1 MTQIR
6 VAVERDAPSIRE
18 IFQATYGEEYAYPE
32 FYEETFLK
40 KLIYA
45 DDTLV
50 LVAEDDEQGRVVGT
64 ASVVL
69 ESGAY
74 TDLVGEFGRLAV
86 HPDSWGQNI
95 GSLLLNKAA

>member
-1 MTQIR
+1 MIGIR
-6 VAVERDAPSIRE
+6 VASEEDAPSIRE
-18 IFQATYGEEYAYPE
+18 IFESTYGEDYAYPE
-32 FYEETFLK
+32 FYEEPFLK
-40 KLIYA
+40 KLIYS

-50 LVAEDDEQGRVVGT
+50 LVAEDEEKGKVVGT

-86 HPDSWGQNI
+86 HPTAWGKTPV
-95 GSLLLNKAA
+95 GL